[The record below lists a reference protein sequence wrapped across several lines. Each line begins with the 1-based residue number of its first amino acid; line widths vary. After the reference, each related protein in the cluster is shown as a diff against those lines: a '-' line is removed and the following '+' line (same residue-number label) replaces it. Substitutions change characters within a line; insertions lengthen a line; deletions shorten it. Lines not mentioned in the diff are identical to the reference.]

1 MYLFLWGRNSYISFQ
16 GAFLLPPVCNCTL
29 YLEFLSVKDGPLL
42 EKLFQEPRHFSC
54 PSVAVSVA
62 EVAQGL
68 GRRGK
73 CRIEFPSVGL
83 WVMNY
88 TAVSCWKKQVSPL
101 KVMTQRPYKD
111 SSNRC
116 LFVVVLWVQGGNPLL
131 GLPETFVSNIL
142 MAYYLNHISVLFPI
156 SHRSHLLVISHLLKF
171 LSLSFST
178 LVSSAT
184 FLPDH
189 VSGPQ
194 VISKSTKGLKR
205 ILTPKRSEWPK
216 AFSLSHGYYDLTFV
230 RIFADI

>member
-1 MYLFLWGRNSYISFQ
+1 M
-16 GAFLLPPVCNCTL
+16 
-29 YLEFLSVKDGPLL
+29 
-42 EKLFQEPRHFSC
+42 
-54 PSVAVSVA
+54 
-62 EVAQGL
+62 AQGL
-68 GRRGK
+68 GGRGK
-73 CRIEFPSVGL
+73 CRISLCG
-83 WVMNY
+83 
-88 TAVSCWKKQVSPL
+88 PL
-101 KVMTQRPYKD
+101 GNELHSSFMLEKAGESTQGHTQRPYKD

-142 MAYYLNHISVLFPI
+142 MAYYLNHVSVLFPI
-156 SHRSHLLVISHLLKF
+156 SHHSHLLVVSHLLKF